1 MHPLPSFPCTHV
13 EGVSVADINAQ
24 FGQKRK

>member
-1 MHPLPSFPCTHV
+1 MHPLPSFPRTHV
-13 EGVSVADINAQ
+13 EGVNVADINAQ